1 MGKNDVQF
9 PDGMNSR
16 TPKFTGWSVW
26 INVINLR
33 TRAVHIPWIHLTMW
47 PFCESYKWR
56 DMRGRVRGDLHGSIC
71 LLNLFFLFHLCMEEE
86 KMAFEVEAVWKLR
99 RWDYTV
105 GCDSPLLWPEHW
117 QTTQTL
123 VHHHC
128 WMLDGFFF
136 SNLLKNPYIL
146 PKYRK
151 DRNVNNLVLFTTLVE
166 KWFKIGTEFKSKKKK
181 INK

>member
-86 KMAFEVEAVWKLR
+86 KNGIWGWSCVKAEAVRLYCRLWLTIIMAWTLTDNTDTGSPSLLDA
-99 RWDYTV
+99 RWI
-105 GCDSPLLWPEHW
+105 
-117 QTTQTL
+117 
-123 VHHHC
+123 
-128 WMLDGFFF
+128 FFF
-136 SNLLKNPYIL
+136 QTSLKTHTFYPNIERIEMLIIWFCL
-146 PKYRK
+146 PH
-151 DRNVNNLVLFTTLVE
+151 
-166 KWFKIGTEFKSKKKK
+166 W
-181 INK
+181 

>member
-86 KMAFEVEAVWKLR
+86 KNGIWGWSCVKAEAVRLYCRLWLTIIMAWTLTDNTDTGSPSLLDA
-99 RWDYTV
+99 RWIFLFQTSLKTHTFYPNIERIEMLIIWF
-105 GCDSPLLWPEHW
+105 CLPHW
-117 QTTQTL
+117 
-123 VHHHC
+123 
-128 WMLDGFFF
+128 
-136 SNLLKNPYIL
+136 
-146 PKYRK
+146 
-151 DRNVNNLVLFTTLVE
+151 
-166 KWFKIGTEFKSKKKK
+166 
-181 INK
+181 